1 MQLQNEI
8 VKLQGDHQSQLAEK
22 DQLLE
27 TERVKLNANLKDVQS
42 KMQVQQDDLN
52 KKASEIDD
60 ISKENGQK

>member
-1 MQLQNEI
+1 M
-8 VKLQGDHQSQLAEK
+8 KLQGDHQNQLAEK

-52 KKASEIDD
+52 KKASEIDN